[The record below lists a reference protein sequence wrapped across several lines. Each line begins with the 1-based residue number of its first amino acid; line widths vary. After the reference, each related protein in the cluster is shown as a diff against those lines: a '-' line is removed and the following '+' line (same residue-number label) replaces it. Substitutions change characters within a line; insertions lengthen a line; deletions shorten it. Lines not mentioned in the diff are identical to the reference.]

1 MAKFYHRSVVTVL
14 TYKEGSGYPV
24 NQAEYR
30 VRSLGRGRWIVED
43 EDGSRWGART
53 SELGRLFRPRVY
65 EDGYYSSGEP
75 VLAYEEVNIK
85 RDTWWRW

>member
-1 MAKFYHRSVVTVL
+1 MAKLYHRSVVTVL
-14 TYKEGSGYPV
+14 TFREDSGYPV
-24 NQAEYR
+24 DQAEYR
-30 VRSLGRGRWIVED
+30 VRSLGRGRWLVEG

-65 EDGYYSSGEP
+65 QDGYHSSGEP
-75 VLAYEEVNIK
+75 VYAHEEVSIA